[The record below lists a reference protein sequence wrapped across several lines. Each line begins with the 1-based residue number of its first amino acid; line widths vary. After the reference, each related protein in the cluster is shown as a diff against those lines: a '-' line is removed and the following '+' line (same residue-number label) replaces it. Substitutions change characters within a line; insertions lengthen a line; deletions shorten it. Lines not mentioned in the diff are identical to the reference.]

1 VVGCAKAGVP
11 FVPFRRNVML
21 NSIPTKTHSI
31 FKGVLKGLVVVCLAG
46 MFYYAYQI
54 IYERGVVAGIEAYH
68 AQCLVGGYLIDDQ
81 GQAVICGPLSKAPAA
96 EKETYKDKAKAPT
109 LF

>member
-1 VVGCAKAGVP
+1 
-11 FVPFRRNVML
+11 ML

-31 FKGVLKGLVVVCLAG
+31 LMGVLKGLAVICLVA

-54 IYERGVVAGIEAYH
+54 IYERGVVAGVEAYH

-81 GQAVICGPLSKAPAA
+81 GQAVICGPLGNAPQE
-96 EKETYKDKAKAPT
+96 EKQTYKDKVLAPS
-109 LF
+109 LFN